1 MGDIFE
7 DVMYRAFDK
16 KGKAAGA
23 FYTPRDAIK
32 LMVDVLFA
40 ADAESLGGGRRC
52 CVQFMKFST
61 RLGYKIVAQ
70 SCWLREWFKWEAIGS
85 V

>member
-40 ADAESLGGGRRC
+40 ADAESLAGEE
-52 CVQFMKFST
+52 V
-61 RLGYKIVAQ
+61 
-70 SCWLREWFKWEAIGS
+70 LRSIYEVFNPTWIQNSGTVVLAA
-85 V
+85 

>member
-1 MGDIFE
+1 MTSSRMLCIGPSI
-7 DVMYRAFDK
+7 K

-40 ADAESLGGGRRC
+40 ADAESLVGEDVLRSIYEAFSPTWRQNGG
-52 CVQFMKFST
+52 T
-61 RLGYKIVAQ
+61 VA
-70 SCWLREWFKWEAIGS
+70 LAA
-85 V
+85 